1 MDTVHDDR
9 FHLSRA
15 TFYKL
20 MAFSTVWFTVDGFPV
35 LPIGLLFAIRYVG
48 INYETSFLHSL
59 VTGRK
64 VVAASIGMAILG
76 LLMRGP
82 SFGFSL
88 SASGGGLFSLRLPL
102 LAWF

>member
-1 MDTVHDDR
+1 MDTVYDDS
-9 FHLSRA
+9 FHMSRA

-20 MAFSTVWFTVDGFPV
+20 LAFSTFWFTVDGFTV

-48 INYETSFLHSL
+48 INYETTFLHSL

-82 SFGFSL
+82 SFGFSIA
-88 SASGGGLFSLRLPL
+88 SSGGAFFGVRLPL